1 MPDNRCE
8 NVETLQKTVNGNCSN
23 AIGSGKLI
31 ETGKTPTN
39 ARQKETYQKMIERV
53 QEYHSKLNVS
63 EYKGKGKVDLF
74 VCCICFNIFMQHE
87 SLRSHYMKV
96 SYIIAVYWLCGL
108 LENHSFSYGNRF
120 IIMVK

>member
-1 MPDNRCE
+1 M
-8 NVETLQKTVNGNCSN
+8 ETLHKTANGNCSN
-23 AIGSGKLI
+23 ATGNLI

-39 ARQKETYQKMIERV
+39 ARQKETYEKMIARV

-87 SLRSHYMKV
+87 MLRSHYMKV
-96 SYIIAVYWLCGL
+96 SP
-108 LENHSFSYGNRF
+108 RF
-120 IIMVK
+120 AYVAFE